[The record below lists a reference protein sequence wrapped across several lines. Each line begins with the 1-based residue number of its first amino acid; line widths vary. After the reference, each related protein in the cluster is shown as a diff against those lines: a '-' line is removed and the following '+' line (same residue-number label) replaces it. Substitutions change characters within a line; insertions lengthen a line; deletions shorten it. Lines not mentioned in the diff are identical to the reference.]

1 MGYTLHTC
9 TLCGASYKD
18 QFVEAL
24 GHRTGAFTVTVE
36 PDCEHEGLR
45 EAVCPECGEKVVET
59 IAALGHTSG
68 EWIVDKEATEFK
80 PGLRHKN
87 CTVCGKVSVETE
99 IPAIG
104 HTWGEIQYQEAPDCE
119 HGAYGFRA

>member
-1 MGYTLHTC
+1 M
-9 TLCGASYKD
+9 
-18 QFVEAL
+18 
-24 GHRTGAFTVTVE
+24 
-36 PDCEHEGLR
+36 
-45 EAVCPECGEKVVET
+45 ET

-119 HGAYGFRA
+119 HGAYGFRTCLTCGDSEEVGYIPARGHHYVSKVTRAATCTEDGIVTSPIRSPRMPSITMC